1 MILHVVELKMEM
13 QEIFLHLQAYLKKM
27 SWLYRHFYT
36 HKVSYFAEFSH
47 VNILSLRGFFR
58 MIDSNQIN

>member
-1 MILHVVELKMEM
+1 
-13 QEIFLHLQAYLKKM
+13 M
-27 SWLYRHFYT
+27 SWRYRHFYT

-47 VNILSLRGFFR
+47 VNILSLLGFFR